1 MPMQFARARRWGP
14 HHPRHGWLW
23 PWRRMRDYGDHDVT
37 ESTDGPLQV
46 STLSEAKQR
55 RFGFMRRH
63 GGLVLLIAFDAGT
76 LAVLSWALSFWSFG
90 VFVFVV
96 FYVLGLAQAGLYRSR
111 FTLSVLN
118 DLPVIASRFLIAA
131 ALAYLVFATLGNN
144 DLLNTPVQAWVVAF
158 VVLVLSRATS
168 YAFIRY
174 MRRNRLLGKPTLIVG
189 CGRVGIA
196 LAHALL
202 RERDSGLEPLGF
214 VDSPPPEMTLER
226 PLPLLGPTADLV
238 PLIEAYDVSYVLV
251 AFTHV
256 PESELVGIIR
266 SADRQAANIAVVPRL
281 YELTSARGQTD
292 VISDIPLTRL
302 SRLAFRSPLWRVKR
316 LLDIA
321 ISLFAIVVLSPLL
334 LMLALVNRIVDGP
347 KVIFRQ
353 ERVGVDGRTFN
364 LYKFR
369 SLRPADSTES
379 ATKWNISNDDRV
391 SWFGKI
397 LRKSS
402 LDELPQL
409 VNILRGDMSI
419 VGPRPERPHFAEQFQ
434 AMYPYYDSR
443 HRVPCGLTGWAQ
455 IHGLRGDTSIAGRAR
470 YDNFYIE
477 NWSLW
482 LDFKIVL
489 RTVFSLTRGAG

>member
-1 MPMQFARARRWGP
+1 MSQHTSEPDSPAVRA
-14 HHPRHGWLW
+14 
-23 PWRRMRDYGDHDVT
+23 
-37 ESTDGPLQV
+37 DGN
-46 STLSEAKQR
+46 QR
-55 RFGFMRRH
+55 QRGFFRRH
-63 GGLVLLIAFDAGT
+63 GALILLVGFDAGA
-76 LAVLSWALSFWSFG
+76 LAGLSLVLSFWSIG
-90 VFVFVV
+90 VFAFVI
-96 FYVLGLAQAGLYRSR
+96 FYVFGLAQAGLYRSR

-118 DLPVIASRFLIAA
+118 DLPLIASRFLIAA
-131 ALAYLVFATLGNN
+131 ALAYLLLATFGYV
-144 DLLNTPVQAWVVAF
+144 DLLNTPVQAWTVAF
-158 VVLVLSRATS
+158 LVLVLSRAAA

-189 CGRVGIA
+189 CGRVGIS

-202 RERDSGLEPLGF
+202 RERVCGLEPLGF

-226 PLPLLGPTADLV
+226 PLPLLGGTSELAA
-238 PLIEAYDVSYVLV
+238 LIEEYDASHVLV

-266 SADRQAANIAVVPRL
+266 SADRLAANISVVPRL
-281 YELTSARGQTD
+281 FELTSARGQTD

-302 SRLAFRSPLWRVKR
+302 SRSAFRSPLWQVKR
-316 LLDIA
+316 LLDIV
-321 ISLFAIVVLSPLL
+321 ISLFSLVVLSPILVG
-334 LMLALVNRIVDGP
+334 LAVVNRIVDGP
-347 KVIFRQ
+347 HVIFRQ

-391 SWFGKI
+391 SWFGKL
-397 LRKSS
+397 LRRSS

-409 VNILRGDMSI
+409 LNILRGDMSI
-419 VGPRPERPHFAEQFQ
+419 VGPRPERPHFADQFQ

-482 LDFKIVL
+482 LDVKIVL
-489 RTVFSLTRGAG
+489 RTVFTLTRGAG

>member
-1 MPMQFARARRWGP
+1 MNHQD
-14 HHPRHGWLW
+14 
-23 PWRRMRDYGDHDVT
+23 RDQGVADHDDADDSGADHAVVPVARYSR
-37 ESTDGPLQV
+37 EQS
-46 STLSEAKQR
+46 
-55 RFGFMRRH
+55 FFRRH
-63 GGLVLLIAFDAGT
+63 GGLMVLMLVDAGA
-76 LAVLSWALSFWSFG
+76 LAGLSWVLSFWSIG
-90 VFVFVV
+90 VFAFVV
-96 FYVLGLAQAGLYRSR
+96 FYIFGLAQAGLYRSR

-118 DLPVIASRFLIAA
+118 DLPLIASRFLIAA
-131 ALAYLVFATLGNN
+131 ALAYLLQATFGYV
-144 DLLNTPVQAWVVAF
+144 DLLGTPVQAWAIAF
-158 VVLVLSRATS
+158 VVLVLSRALS

-202 RERDSGLEPLGF
+202 RERECGLEPLGF
-214 VDSPPPEMTLER
+214 VDSPPPEMDLER
-226 PLPLLGPTADLV
+226 PLPLLGGTTDLV
-238 PLIEAYDVSYVLV
+238 ALMEEYEAAYVLV

-266 SADRQAANIAVVPRL
+266 SADRQSANIAVVPRL
-281 YELTSARGQTD
+281 FELTSARGQTD

-302 SRLAFRSPLWRVKR
+302 SRLAFRSPLWGVKR

-321 ISLFAIVVLSPLL
+321 ISLFAIVLLSPLL
-334 LMLALVNRIVDGP
+334 VLLAVVNRIVDGP
-347 KVIFRQ
+347 HVIFRQ
-353 ERVGVDGRTFN
+353 ERVGVDGRTFS

-369 SLRPADSTES
+369 SLRPADTTES

-391 SWFGKI
+391 SWFGKL
-397 LRKSS
+397 LRRSS

-419 VGPRPERPHFAEQFQ
+419 VGPRPERPHFTEQFQ
-434 AMYPYYDSR
+434 EMYPYYESR

-482 LDFKIVL
+482 LDVKIVL
-489 RTVFSLTRGAG
+489 RTVFTLTRGAG